1 MVRALTNGER
11 GGLCDLV
18 DSLNYAASMIL
29 LSICTGCKDCIM
41 IIPTSIVT
49 VMIQDLTHG
58 FLMTPFV
65 GKSTEKQ
72 CPIVMSLKRWERKE
86 CKPNSLPILHK
97 MQEMRCKS
105 YLDEKGGKVGEITK
119 IFKHDNSVIVKD
131 LNLKTKHVKSRE
143 EGELGQIIKLSSQGP
158 THDEIDFEFLRNLSG
173 DPYILRTNVF
183 TQGKGN
189 REQQFY
195 LWFDPTRNFHTYS
208 IIWKPQHIIPTFWK
222 IKKHGSTEDFSSLPY
237 ICTLLNCSL
246 WTYYGIIKA
255 REYLVATVN
264 GFGIVVETIYVILFL
279 IYAPKG
285 IRGRTAI
292 LAVILDVAI
301 SAEAVATSQ
310 LALQGEA
317 RGGAVGVMGAGLNIV
332 MYFSPPS
339 AMVSYTKS

>member
-1 MVRALTNGER
+1 
-11 GGLCDLV
+11 
-18 DSLNYAASMIL
+18 
-29 LSICTGCKDCIM
+29 
-41 IIPTSIVT
+41 
-49 VMIQDLTHG
+49 
-58 FLMTPFV
+58 
-65 GKSTEKQ
+65 
-72 CPIVMSLKRWERKE
+72 
-86 CKPNSLPILHK
+86 

-105 YLDEKGGKVGEITK
+105 YLDEKGVLFFVELFVLLPHTKVISIT
-119 IFKHDNSVIVKD
+119 IVIPFSAV
-131 LNLKTKHVKSRE
+131 
-143 EGELGQIIKLSSQGP
+143 QLSSQGP

-173 DPYILRTNVF
+173 DPYILRTNIF
-183 TQGKGN
+183 TQGKGC
-189 REQQFY
+189 R
-195 LWFDPTRNFHTYS
+195 
-208 IIWKPQHIIPTFWK
+208 PTFWK

-317 RGGAVGVMGAGLNIV
+317 HGGAVGVMGAG
-332 MYFSPPS
+332 
-339 AMVSYTKS
+339 

>member
-18 DSLNYAASMIL
+18 DSLNYAASV
-29 LSICTGCKDCIM
+29 GCKDCIM

-58 FLMTPFV
+58 SFIHV
-65 GKSTEKQ
+65 VQ
-72 CPIVMSLKRWERKE
+72 
-86 CKPNSLPILHK
+86 
-97 MQEMRCKS
+97 
-105 YLDEKGGKVGEITK
+105 GKVGEITE

-143 EGELGQIIKLSSQGP
+143 EGEPGQIIKLSSQGP
-158 THDEIDFEFLRNLSG
+158 THDEIHFEFLRNLSG
-173 DPYILRTNVF
+173 DPYILRTNIF

-195 LWFDPTRNFHTYS
+195 LWFNPTRNFHTYS
-208 IIWKPQHIIPTFWK
+208 IISKPQHII
-222 IKKHGSTEDFSSLPY
+222 
-237 ICTLLNCSL
+237 
-246 WTYYGIIKA
+246 
-255 REYLVATVN
+255 EYLVATVN

-301 SAEAVATSQ
+301 SAEAVATTQ

-332 MYFSPPS
+332 IYFSPLCHG
-339 AMVSYTKS
+339 KLH

>member
-1 MVRALTNGER
+1 M
-11 GGLCDLV
+11 
-18 DSLNYAASMIL
+18 
-29 LSICTGCKDCIM
+29 
-41 IIPTSIVT
+41 
-49 VMIQDLTHG
+49 Q
-58 FLMTPFV
+58 
-65 GKSTEKQ
+65 GKSTKKQ

-105 YLDEKGGKVGEITK
+105 YLDEKG
-119 IFKHDNSVIVKD
+119 
-131 LNLKTKHVKSRE
+131 
-143 EGELGQIIKLSSQGP
+143 LSSQGP

-173 DPYILRTNVF
+173 DPYILRTNIF
-183 TQGKGN
+183 TQGKGC
-189 REQQFY
+189 R
-195 LWFDPTRNFHTYS
+195 
-208 IIWKPQHIIPTFWK
+208 PTFWK
-222 IKKHGSTEDFSSLPY
+222 IKKHESTEDFSSLPY

-301 SAEAVATSQ
+301 SAEAVTTSQ

-317 RGGAVGVMGAGLNIV
+317 HGGAVGVMGAG
-332 MYFSPPS
+332 
-339 AMVSYTKS
+339 

>member
-1 MVRALTNGER
+1 MEKGVAFAIWWIRSTMLQ
-11 GGLCDLV
+11 V
-18 DSLNYAASMIL
+18 W
-29 LSICTGCKDCIM
+29 
-41 IIPTSIVT
+41 
-49 VMIQDLTHG
+49 
-58 FLMTPFV
+58 

-183 TQGKGN
+183 TQGKA
-189 REQQFY
+189 
-195 LWFDPTRNFHTYS
+195 PAH
-208 IIWKPQHIIPTFWK
+208 H
-222 IKKHGSTEDFSSLPY
+222 
-237 ICTLLNCSL
+237 
-246 WTYYGIIKA
+246 TYYGIIKA

-339 AMVSYTKS
+339 AMVY

>member
-18 DSLNYAASMIL
+18 DSLNYAASV
-29 LSICTGCKDCIM
+29 GCKDCIM

-208 IIWKPQHIIPTFWK
+208 IIWKPQHIMMQTYILENKEAWIYGRFLEPSFLA
-222 IKKHGSTEDFSSLPY
+222 GFS
-237 ICTLLNCSL
+237 
-246 WTYYGIIKA
+246 
-255 REYLVATVN
+255 
-264 GFGIVVETIYVILFL
+264 
-279 IYAPKG
+279 
-285 IRGRTAI
+285 
-292 LAVILDVAI
+292 D
-301 SAEAVATSQ
+301 AVAQKLSGAKKLQ
-310 LALQGEA
+310 LEGYFFSCFGCGKNLQMEEMKVDLDLLVGDPASLEKKIDA
-317 RGGAVGVMGAGLNIV
+317 IRFGG
-332 MYFSPPS
+332 P
-339 AMVSYTKS
+339 